1 MSRAPLGNAATCLRS
16 VLLAFAILVLWATS
30 PGWAAEPETYRI
42 GVLAFRGKERAIADW
57 QPHADYLSKRLAPR
71 RFEVVPLSLDEFKAS
86 IESRTIDF
94 LTTNTGHYVELE
106 SEGAVARIATM
117 RIAGPHGPVDR
128 FGGTVIARAERED
141 LKGYAD
147 LRGKRLIVPDSSA
160 FGGWQVHLP
169 EAKAAGIDLLRDTAA
184 IIEIPNHDK
193 ILEAVLTGKGDAGFV
208 RSDLIENLAAAGK
221 LDPKAVRVVGQRHTA
236 NFPYAHSTR
245 LFPHWP
251 FARLNHVSEEL
262 TKEILIALL
271 EMTPEHPAA
280 RAAGIYG
287 WTLPH
292 NYQSVHDLF
301 LEFRLGPYKN
311 LPVGIGEIM
320 ERYGKSILL
329 AVVLVIAMLLAT
341 LSWVLRTNRL
351 LHRNKEQL
359 QLAAGVFD
367 HAQEGI
373 VITDASGKILEA
385 NDTFLWLTGYDRE
398 EIIGRNPRFLSS
410 GKQDPDFYE
419 AMWRDLHEKG
429 FWRGELWNK
438 RKDGSLYYQQT
449 SISAMRSSDGQISH
463 FIGLSSDISELKESQ
478 SRLEHMAYFDALTN
492 LPNRRMLSDRLNQAM
507 ALALRNQRLLA
518 VCYLDLDGF
527 KPINDTWGHAAGDR
541 LLVEAAYR
549 LLGCVRGGDTVSRL
563 GGDEFVVLL
572 GNLCHFDE
580 CEIAIERIRTEL
592 SRTFLL
598 PEGEAVL
605 SASIGVTLYPM
616 DGADADTLIRHADQA
631 MYASKQ
637 AGRNR
642 YQLFDVEHDRFSE
655 ARAASREEIQR
666 GLDRN
671 EFLLHYQPKVDMRT
685 GEVIGAEAL
694 IRWQHPQRGLLQ
706 PAEFLPVI
714 DFVGMQPDLGRWVLK
729 TALCQMEHWLA
740 HGLSLTVSVNIAAQQ
755 LQTAGFMQALRDTLS
770 GHPSVPPQLL
780 ELEILE
786 TAALEDLTQ
795 VSRIIESC
803 HALGVRFAIDDF
815 GTGYSSLN
823 YLKQLQAGTLKI
835 DQSFVRG
842 MLEDP
847 DDLAIV
853 DGIVGLATAFR
864 REVIAEG
871 VETVAHGR
879 MLLHLGCQ
887 AAQGYGIARPMPA
900 EDLPKWASAWRQ
912 PIEWLDCPVWPREDL
927 PLLTV
932 EIDHLRWVRHFMASL
947 QADSN
952 SNTHWPVLDPH
963 ECRFGQW
970 LDGGGR
976 QRYGKLAAFD
986 QLFSVHAE
994 VHRKGEEIKQLHAQ
1008 DPDVARK
1015 RSGELKASRER
1026 LQAALVALR
1035 REANLPPA

>member
-71 RFEVVPLSLDEFKAS
+71 RFEVLPLSLDEFKAS

-429 FWRGELWNK
+429 FWRGELWNEP
-438 RKDGSLYYQQT
+438 RDPSPWTTQSGN
-449 SISAMRSSDGQISH
+449 SAQRRS
-463 FIGLSSDISELKESQ
+463 
-478 SRLEHMAYFDALTN
+478 R
-492 LPNRRMLSDRLNQAM
+492 
-507 ALALRNQRLLA
+507 
-518 VCYLDLDGF
+518 
-527 KPINDTWGHAAGDR
+527 
-541 LLVEAAYR
+541 
-549 LLGCVRGGDTVSRL
+549 
-563 GGDEFVVLL
+563 
-572 GNLCHFDE
+572 
-580 CEIAIERIRTEL
+580 
-592 SRTFLL
+592 
-598 PEGEAVL
+598 
-605 SASIGVTLYPM
+605 
-616 DGADADTLIRHADQA
+616 
-631 MYASKQ
+631 
-637 AGRNR
+637 
-642 YQLFDVEHDRFSE
+642 
-655 ARAASREEIQR
+655 
-666 GLDRN
+666 
-671 EFLLHYQPKVDMRT
+671 
-685 GEVIGAEAL
+685 
-694 IRWQHPQRGLLQ
+694 
-706 PAEFLPVI
+706 
-714 DFVGMQPDLGRWVLK
+714 
-729 TALCQMEHWLA
+729 
-740 HGLSLTVSVNIAAQQ
+740 
-755 LQTAGFMQALRDTLS
+755 
-770 GHPSVPPQLL
+770 
-780 ELEILE
+780 
-786 TAALEDLTQ
+786 
-795 VSRIIESC
+795 
-803 HALGVRFAIDDF
+803 
-815 GTGYSSLN
+815 
-823 YLKQLQAGTLKI
+823 
-835 DQSFVRG
+835 
-842 MLEDP
+842 
-847 DDLAIV
+847 
-853 DGIVGLATAFR
+853 
-864 REVIAEG
+864 
-871 VETVAHGR
+871 
-879 MLLHLGCQ
+879 
-887 AAQGYGIARPMPA
+887 
-900 EDLPKWASAWRQ
+900 
-912 PIEWLDCPVWPREDL
+912 
-927 PLLTV
+927 
-932 EIDHLRWVRHFMASL
+932 
-947 QADSN
+947 
-952 SNTHWPVLDPH
+952 
-963 ECRFGQW
+963 
-970 LDGGGR
+970 
-976 QRYGKLAAFD
+976 
-986 QLFSVHAE
+986 
-994 VHRKGEEIKQLHAQ
+994 
-1008 DPDVARK
+1008 
-1015 RSGELKASRER
+1015 
-1026 LQAALVALR
+1026 
-1035 REANLPPA
+1035 

>member
-1 MSRAPLGNAATCLRS
+1 MKALLGKDSRGFVAL
-16 VLLAFAILVLWATS
+16 LLAFAVLALWATN

-57 QPHADYLSKRLAPR
+57 QPHADYLHARLAPR
-71 RFEVVPLSLDEFKAS
+71 RFEIVPLSLDEFKES
-86 IESRTIDF
+86 IESCAIDL

-106 SEGAVARIATM
+106 ADGTVARIATM

-147 LRGKRLIVPDSSA
+147 LRGKRLIVPDMNA

-169 EAKAAGIDLLRDTAA
+169 EAKAAGIDLLRDTAG
-184 IIEIPNHDK
+184 ISELPNHDR
-193 ILEAVLTGKGDAGFV
+193 IVEAVLAGKGDAGFV
-208 RSDLIENLAAAGK
+208 RSDLIENLVAAGK
-221 LDPKAVRVVGQRHTA
+221 LDPQVLRIVGQRHTA

-245 LFPHWP
+245 LYPHWP

-271 EMTPEHPAA
+271 EMAPEHPAA
-280 RAAGIYG
+280 KAAGIYG

-292 NYQSVHDLF
+292 NYQSVQDLF
-301 LEFRLGPYKN
+301 LEYRLGPYKN
-311 LPVGIGEIM
+311 LPFGFGDIM
-320 ERYGKSILL
+320 DRYGKPILL
-329 AVVLVIAMLLAT
+329 SVMLVITLLLAT

-373 VITDASGKILEA
+373 VITDATGMILEA
-385 NDTFLWLTGYDRE
+385 NDTFIWLTGYGRDE
-398 EIIGRNPRFLSS
+398 VIGRNPRFLSS
-410 GKQDPDFYE
+410 GKQGPDFYE
-419 AMWRDLHEKG
+419 AMWRELHEKG
-429 FWRGELWNK
+429 LWRGELWNQ

-449 SISAMRSSDGQISH
+449 SISAMRGRDGRISH
-463 FIGLSSDISELKESQ
+463 FIGLSSDISELKASQ

-492 LPNRRMLSDRLNQAM
+492 LPNRRMLSDRLQQAM
-507 ALALRNQRLLA
+507 ALSQRNQRLLA

-541 LLVEAAYR
+541 LLVEAAQR

-580 CEIAIERIRTEL
+580 CEMALERIRTEMNRSFTL
-592 SRTFLL
+592 K
-598 PEGEAVL
+598 EGDALL
-605 SASIGVTLYPM
+605 SASIGVTLYPL

-642 YQLFDVEHDRFSE
+642 YQLFNVEHDRFTE
-655 ARAASREEIQR
+655 ARTSSREDIQR
-666 GLDRN
+666 GLDHN

-685 GEVIGAEAL
+685 GVVIGAEAL

-714 DFVGMQPDLGRWVLK
+714 DFVGMQPELGRWVLK
-729 TALCQMEHWLA
+729 AALNQMEGWLA
-740 HGLSLTVSVNIAAQQ
+740 QGLSLTVSVNIAAQQ
-755 LQTAGFMQALRDTLS
+755 LQARGFIEDLRDTLS
-770 GHPSVPPQLL
+770 SHPSVPPQLL

-795 VSRIIESC
+795 VSRIIDSC
-803 HALGVRFAIDDF
+803 HALGVGFAIDDF

-847 DDLAIV
+847 EDLAIV

-864 REVIAEG
+864 REVVAEG

-879 MLLHLGCQ
+879 LLLHLGCR
-887 AAQGYGIARPMPA
+887 AAQGYAIARPMPP
-900 EDLPKWASAWRQ
+900 EELPKWSSGWRQ
-912 PIEWLDCPVWPREDL
+912 PAAWRNCPVWPREDL

-932 EIDHLRWVRHFMASL
+932 EIDHQRWMRDFMASL

-952 SNTHWPVLDPH
+952 CNSHWPVLDPH
-963 ECRFGQW
+963 ECRFGLW
-970 LDGGGR
+970 LDGSGR
-976 QRYGKLAAFD
+976 QRYGKFAGFD
-986 QLFSVHAE
+986 DLVAVHGE
-994 VHRKGEEIKQLHAQ
+994 VHRNGEEIKQLHAQ
-1008 DPDVARK
+1008 NPVAARK
-1015 RSGELKASRER
+1015 RSDELKASRKR
-1026 LQAALVALR
+1026 LQAALAALR
-1035 REANLPPA
+1035 QEANLPSA